1 MPSAGEYTPGRR
13 QLYLLITAALLPA
26 ALCAVLLV
34 ILSIGD
40 ARRQV
45 EDELMRAADTLA
57 LSLDQMVA
65 EEVAALSVLAAAPS
79 LDSGD
84 MATFRR
90 LATQVVEQRGTW
102 GNVVV
107 ADRDRQLLN
116 TRLPADAPL
125 PPPLDPDAVARIF
138 DTGHFLLKDVERVPE
153 RSAHPF
159 VSLAVPVVRADTVRY
174 VLLAKIPATAFRAR
188 LQGKLAGHGQ
198 AAVIDR
204 SGRVVALTSL
214 GDPADPR
221 IAAPVPQPFAEATPG
236 GIATV
241 ALPDGRD
248 AMAAAAV
255 APESGWRVALV
266 QPAGAFGSPL
276 VGLGPFSASPLLVG
290 LILVAMVLAGATAV
304 IQARLFRSVTALSR
318 QRVANRYVAD
328 VARHVPGLIH
338 RHALLPNGAIRA
350 TAAAGAMAPGTSAP
364 ATDLWS
370 GPSLP
375 VSPRMA
381 EALRESAAT
390 MAPLCLDE
398 EYAAAGETRWRRVT
412 AVPRRVPGGAVL
424 WDGVTVDVTDLRR
437 SEASL
442 RESETLLRLAQEAA
456 GMGSWDWD
464 LSTGRVQWSDG
475 LHRIL
480 GLEPGADAL
489 DIATFAE
496 RFVHAEDR
504 QLVLATAQRAA
515 VRRETVWMEYRILRK
530 DGAVRWL
537 ECTGTSTAGPDGRPS
552 RLLGIVQDVT
562 ERKATDEALHAAN
575 LALEH
580 EVEQH
585 RRTEAMLQSL
595 YNTAPAGMCVI
606 DSQLRYLH
614 INERLASANGL
625 PVSAHIG
632 RPLRDILPP
641 ALVDA
646 IEPLYRRVL
655 TTGEP
660 LYDGVAGGP
669 SPCSPCNERQYLFNL
684 YPLRLP
690 DGTVHAVN
698 AVVQDVTD
706 RRAMEE
712 TLRAALEDA
721 QAANAAKARFFAAAS
736 HDLRQPVQTLFLFV
750 HALGERL
757 RDHPAQALVATMQ
770 QALEGLKALIDT
782 LLDISRLDSG
792 TLAADPAD
800 FPAVTLMQRLS
811 ADYAPR
817 MAAKGLKFRMVGSPV
832 WIRSDSVLLGRIL
845 GNLLDNALKYTGE
858 GGVLLTCRRRG
869 DTARIEVWDTGAG
882 IAPEDQAAIFDEF
895 VQVGPNRR
903 DRTQGLGLGLS
914 IVRRLATLLGHE
926 LSMRSV
932 PGRGSVFA
940 VTVPLAAEIGDTAH
954 PPPLLVAAEKDGP
967 PLAVILDDDATILT
981 ALTMLLEEWGFE
993 TVGSTAAEDALAQ
1006 IAQRRRRPDV
1016 IIADYHLPDDRTGTD
1031 AIRRIRAY
1039 CNAPVPSIVLTGDT
1053 GPNRALEV
1061 GRIGSHLLQKPVM
1074 PDMLQDMIHRLSGVP
1089 RR

>member
-1 MPSAGEYTPGRR
+1 M
-13 QLYLLITAALLPA
+13 
-26 ALCAVLLV
+26 LCAVLLV

-40 ARRQV
+40 ARRQI
-45 EDELMRAADTLA
+45 ESELQRDADTLA
-57 LSLDQMVA
+57 LALDQMVA
-65 EEVAALSVLAAAPS
+65 EEVAALTVMAAAPS
-79 LDSGD
+79 LDRGD
-84 MATFRR
+84 MASFRR

-102 GNVVV
+102 GNVVLS
-107 ADRDRQLLN
+107 DRDRQLVN

-125 PPPLDPDAVARIF
+125 PPLLDPDAVGRIF
-138 DTGHFLLKDVERVPE
+138 DTGHFLLKDVKRVPE
-153 RSAHPF
+153 RSTLPF
-159 VSLAVPVVRADTVRY
+159 VSLSVPVVRADTVRY

-188 LQGKLAGHGQ
+188 LQGKLGGHGQ

-204 SGRVVALTSL
+204 SGRLVALTGL

-221 IAAPVPQPFAEATPG
+221 IAAPVPPPFAEAAPG

-248 AMAAAAV
+248 ALAAAAV
-255 APESGWRVALV
+255 APETGWRIALV
-266 QPAGAFGSPL
+266 QPAAAYGSSLIGSLNSLEPFGAST
-276 VGLGPFSASPLLVG
+276 LLVG
-290 LILVAMVLAGATAV
+290 LILVAMLLAGATAV
-304 IQARLFRSVTALSR
+304 TQARLFRSVTALR
-318 QRVANRYVAD
+318 RERAGNRHVAD

-338 RHALLPNGAIRA
+338 RHALLPSGALRA
-350 TAAAGAMAPGTSAP
+350 TVAVGAMTARSP

-370 GPSLP
+370 GPPLA

-381 EALRESAAT
+381 QALRESAAT

-398 EYAAAGETRWRRVT
+398 EYPAVGGTRWRRVT
-412 AVPRRVPGGAVL
+412 ALPRRAAGGTVL
-424 WDGVTVDVTDLRR
+424 WDGVTVDVTDLCRA
-437 SEASL
+437 ETGL

-464 LSTGRVQWSDG
+464 LSSGRVQWSDG
-475 LHRIL
+475 LYRIL
-480 GLEPGADAL
+480 GLEPEVTPP

-496 RFVHAEDR
+496 RFVHPDDR
-504 QLVLATAQRAA
+504 QLVLATAQSATL
-515 VRRETVWMEYRILRK
+515 RRETLRLEYRVLRK

-537 ECTGTSTAGPDGRPS
+537 ECTGTSTAGADGRPS
-552 RLLGIVQDVT
+552 RLLGIVRDVT
-562 ERKATDEALHAAN
+562 VRKATDEALHAAN
-575 LALEH
+575 LALER
-580 EVEQH
+580 EVEEH

-595 YNTAPAGMCVI
+595 YDTAPAGMCVV
-606 DSQLRYLH
+606 DADLRYRH
-614 INERLASANGL
+614 INDRLASFNGR
-625 PVSAHIG
+625 PAAAHIG
-632 RPLRDILPP
+632 RTLREVLPS
-641 ALVDA
+641 ALADA
-646 IEPLYRRVL
+646 AEPLYRRVL

-660 LYDGVAGGP
+660 LYDGLAGGP
-669 SPCSPCNERQYLFNL
+669 SHCAPGHDRQYLFNL

-698 AVVQDVTD
+698 TVVQDITD

-712 TLRAALEDA
+712 TLRTALEDA
-721 QAANAAKARFFAAAS
+721 QGANAAKARFFAAAS
-736 HDLRQPVQTLFLFV
+736 HDLRQPVQTLFLFA

-770 QALEGLKALIDT
+770 QALEGLKALIDS

-792 TLAADPAD
+792 TLSADPAD

-817 MAAKGLKFRMVGSPV
+817 MAAKGLRFRMVGSPV

-845 GNLLDNALKYTGE
+845 GNLLDNALKYTGQ
-858 GGVLLTCRRRG
+858 GGVLLACRRRG
-869 DTARIEVWDTGAG
+869 DTARIEVWDSGAG

-903 DRTQGLGLGLS
+903 DRAQGLGLGLS

-926 LSMRSV
+926 LSVRSV

-940 VTVPLAAEIGDTAH
+940 VTVPLAAESGDKTR

-967 PLAVILDDDATILT
+967 PLAVILDDDSTILT

-993 TVGSTAAEDALAQ
+993 TVGAAAADDALAQ

-1016 IIADYHLPDDRTGTD
+1016 IIADYHLPDDHTGTD

-1053 GPNRALEV
+1053 GPERALEV

>member
-1 MPSAGEYTPGRR
+1 MPSAGESTPGRR

-34 ILSIGD
+34 ILSVGD

-45 EDELMRAADTLA
+45 EDELQRAADTLA

-65 EEVAALSVLAAAPS
+65 EEVAALNVLAAAPS

-84 MATFRR
+84 MTTFRR

-116 TRLPADAPL
+116 TRLLADAPL
-125 PPPLDPDAVARIF
+125 PPLLDPDAVGRIF
-138 DTGHFLLKDVERVPE
+138 DTGHFLLKNVERVPE
-153 RSAHPF
+153 RSTHPF

-174 VLLAKIPATAFRAR
+174 VLLAKIPAMAFRAR

-204 SGRVVALTSL
+204 GGRVVALSNL
-214 GDPADPR
+214 ADPADPR
-221 IAAPVPQPFAEATPG
+221 IAAPPPQPFAEATPG
-236 GIATV
+236 SIATV

-248 AMAAAAV
+248 ALTAAAV
-255 APESGWRVALV
+255 APESGWRIALV
-266 QPAGAFGSPL
+266 QPAAAFGSPL
-276 VGLGPFSASPLLVG
+276 IGPLAGWGPFSASPLLVG
-290 LILVAMVLAGATAV
+290 LILFAMALAGATAV
-304 IQARLFRSVTALSR
+304 IQARLFRSVTALNR

-350 TAAAGAMAPGTSAP
+350 TAAAGTLAP
-364 ATDLWS
+364 ASDLWS
-370 GPSLP
+370 GPSLA
-375 VSPRMA
+375 VSPRTA

-398 EYAAAGETRWRRVT
+398 EYDAAGGTRWRRIT

-424 WDGVTVDVTDLRR
+424 WDGVTVDVTDLCR

-504 QLVLATAQRAA
+504 QLVLASAQRAA
-515 VRRETVWMEYRILRK
+515 VRRETLRMEYRILRK

-537 ECTGTSTAGPDGRPS
+537 ECTGTSTAGADGRPS
-552 RLLGIVQDVT
+552 RLLGIVRDVT

-575 LALEH
+575 LALAR
-580 EVEQH
+580 EVDDH

-595 YNTAPAGMCVI
+595 YNTAPAGMCVV
-606 DSQLRYLH
+606 DAQLRYLH
-614 INERLASANGL
+614 INDRLASFNGI
-625 PVSAHIG
+625 PAAAHIG
-632 RPLRDILPP
+632 RTFHDILPP
-641 ALVDA
+641 ALVEA

-669 SPCSPCNERQYLFNL
+669 SPCAPCDEHHYLFNL

-817 MAAKGLKFRMVGSPV
+817 MAAKGLEFRMVGSPV

-845 GNLLDNALKYTGE
+845 GNLLDNALKYTGQ
-858 GGVLLTCRRRG
+858 GGILLTCRRRG

-903 DRTQGLGLGLS
+903 DRSQGLGLGLS

-940 VTVPLAAEIGDTAH
+940 VTVPLAAEIGDNAH

-993 TVGSTAAEDALAQ
+993 TVGAAAVDDALAQ

-1053 GPNRALEV
+1053 GPERALEV